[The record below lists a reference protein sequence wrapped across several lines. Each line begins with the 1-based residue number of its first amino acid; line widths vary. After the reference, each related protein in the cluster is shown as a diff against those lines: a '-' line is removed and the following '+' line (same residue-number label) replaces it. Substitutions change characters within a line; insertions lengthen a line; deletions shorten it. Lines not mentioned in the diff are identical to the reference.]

1 MYKILFVCTGNTC
14 RSPMAETLARDIFK
28 KHGLK
33 TEVLSAGV
41 HASNGSKAS
50 DNAIYAMKKM
60 GLNLKNHKAQLINE
74 HLIEWSNLIL
84 TMTKGH
90 YNILKS
96 MYPQKSEIF
105 TLCEYIDTNEDIS
118 DPFGLDE
125 HVYLSL
131 ARELENILKSIAV
144 KLQKENV

>member
-14 RSPMAETLARDIFK
+14 RSPMAETIARDIFK

-41 HASNGSKAS
+41 HASNGAKAS
-50 DNAIYAMKKM
+50 PNAIYAMKKM

-74 HLIEWSNLIL
+74 HLIEWSNIIL

-96 MYPQKSEIF
+96 MYPKKAEIF
-105 TLCEYIDTNEDIS
+105 TLGEYIGINEDIS

-125 HVYLSL
+125 YVYISL
-131 ARELENILKSIAV
+131 ARELKNMLESIAE
-144 KLQKENV
+144 KLQKEIV

>member
-41 HASNGSKAS
+41 HAANGSRAS
-50 DNAIYAMKKM
+50 PNAVYAMKKM
-60 GLNLKNHKAQLINE
+60 GLNLKSHKSQLINE

-84 TMTKGH
+84 TMTKTH

-96 MYPQKSEIF
+96 MYPKSNHIF
-105 TLCEYIDTNEDIS
+105 TLGEYVGTNKDIP

-125 HVYLSL
+125 NVYLSL
-131 ARELENILKSIAV
+131 AGELENMLKSIAV
-144 KLQKENV
+144 KLQKENI